1 MRLLFR
7 YYIICNYLNIKRTLR
22 LQSDKVSVFSSLSNK
37 TGSSISNTQDN
48 PIMRNNFVYKTICS
62 FIASFNSGDAAA
74 GLIDLGSLEEQ
85 PFLYPFVPDDVWL
98 LSDNCF
104 PTNKK

>member
-1 MRLLFR
+1 MRLPF
-7 YYIICNYLNIKRTLR
+7 YSIICNYLDITSTLK
-22 LQSDKVSVFSSLSNK
+22 LQSDNVSVFFSLSNK
-37 TGSSISNTQDN
+37 SGSSISNTQDN

>member
-1 MRLLFR
+1 MD
-7 YYIICNYLNIKRTLR
+7 ITSTLK

-62 FIASFNSGDAAA
+62 FMASFNSGDAAV

-104 PTNKK
+104 PKNTR

>member
-1 MRLLFR
+1 MD
-7 YYIICNYLNIKRTLR
+7 ITSTLK

-62 FIASFNSGDAAA
+62 FIASFNSGDAAV

-85 PFLYPFVPDDVWL
+85 RFLYPFIPDDVWL

-104 PTNKK
+104 PTNTK